1 MNNHNINTVISIA
14 EREKQ
19 QLDIKLRTNK
29 MMFVANSISTLGNT
43 IKFISPPNCGNPCAL
58 NLVQWTDFI
67 RSSIIMAKA
76 VTRDFTTEQVLY
88 NRKEIDKRWKDLL
101 QINF

>member
-1 MNNHNINTVISIA
+1 
-14 EREKQ
+14 
-19 QLDIKLRTNK
+19 
-29 MMFVANSISTLGNT
+29 
-43 IKFISPPNCGNPCAL
+43 
-58 NLVQWTDFI
+58 
-67 RSSIIMAKA
+67 MAKA